1 MIQIVDRLEAQDE
14 RRVAVLFHH
23 DRGEERRLEAVR
35 RSFAD
40 DTAEAA
46 KGGASVRFLV
56 IRKMI
61 EVALHEMRR
70 PQSRNQPSLTSAE
83 RNRSRIH
90 TPFRSLTTPSGVHSL
105 PV

>member
-14 RRVAVLFHH
+14 RRITVPFHH

-40 DTAEAA
+40 DAAEAA

-70 PQSRNQPSLTSAE
+70 PQSRNQPALTGCE
-83 RNRSRIH
+83 GDRSRLQIGE
-90 TPFRSLTTPSGVHSL
+90 FVNS
-105 PV
+105 